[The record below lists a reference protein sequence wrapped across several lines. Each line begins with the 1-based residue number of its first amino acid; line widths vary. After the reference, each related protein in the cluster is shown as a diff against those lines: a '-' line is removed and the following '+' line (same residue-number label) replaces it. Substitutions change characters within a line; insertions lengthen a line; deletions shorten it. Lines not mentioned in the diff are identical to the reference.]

1 MASNKQTKVKESFI
15 IPKAVEQT
23 SRHISDDVYDDL
35 PRCLLPLLKIA
46 TNNQERDA
54 LLLGSI
60 TVISGCLPNV
70 CGFYD
75 RHLIYPNLFAF
86 FDAPAGSGKGVLNF
100 LRYLGDP
107 IHKSRLSQSNDAID
121 QYQKELKAAKKEGK
135 EPEGM
140 PPARRLLFIPANNS
154 ASSFIQTLNE
164 NEGGGIL
171 FSTEADTLANSL
183 SQDWGNFS
191 DILRNAFHHETVE
204 LQRRTGREYI
214 QIENPRLSVLLTGT
228 KGQLRR
234 LIPNTEN
241 GLFSRFMY
249 YSMRSIPQFRDVFA
263 PWDTVPGQ
271 SYRDMGQ
278 QIHQLYSSLEKLESP
293 MKWKVPPELRPHFS
307 EFYGKLLKSFY
318 HDVGERITP
327 TVKRTALIAFRIA
340 MVLSS
345 LRYFLDHGNPPTG
358 SSEIFKE
365 DLRSA
370 LKISGHLLLHSS
382 IHMTDM
388 PGHEKQTNLHQRK
401 QKFTQALPKEFSKKK
416 ANGVGSKQGISPA
429 SVSRFLL
436 SGPFEKVSHGH
447 YRKITE

>member
-1 MASNKQTKVKESFI
+1 MASSKHTSKNESFI
-15 IPKAVEQT
+15 IPKAIEQT
-23 SRHISDDVYDDL
+23 SRHISDEVYDDL
-35 PRCLLPLLKIA
+35 PKCLLPLLEIA
-46 TNNQERDA
+46 TNAQERDA
-54 LLLGSI
+54 LLLGSL

-75 RHLIYPNLFAF
+75 RHLVYPNLFAF

-107 IHKSRLSQSNDAID
+107 IHKSRLSQSNDAIE
-121 QYQKELKAAKKEGK
+121 QYQKVLKAAKKEGK
-135 EPEGM
+135 EPEGI
-140 PPARRLLFIPANNS
+140 PPARKLLFIPANNS
-154 ASSFIQTLNE
+154 ASSFIQTLSE
-164 NEGGGIL
+164 NEGSGIL

-214 QIENPRLSVLLTGT
+214 HIENPRLSVLLTGT
-228 KGQLRR
+228 KGQLHR

-249 YSMRSIPQFRDVFA
+249 YSMRSIPRFRDVFA

-278 QIHQLYSSLEKLESP
+278 QLHELHSVLEKLETP

-307 EFYGKLLKSFY
+307 EFYSKLLKSFY

-327 TVKRTALIAFRIA
+327 TVKRTALIAFRMA
-340 MVLSS
+340 MVLSC
-345 LRYFLDHGNPPTG
+345 LRHFLDQGNPPKD
-358 SSEIFKE
+358 SLEIFKE

-388 PGHEKQTNLHQRK
+388 PGHEKQATNHQRK
-401 QKFTQALPKEFSKKK
+401 QKFIKALPKEFSKKK
-416 ANGVGSKQGISPA
+416 AVEVGRKKEISPA
-429 SVSRFLL
+429 SVSRILL
-436 SGPFEKVSHGH
+436 SGPFEKVRHGH
-447 YRKITE
+447 YRKLSE